1 MIDVFIS
8 HSSQDYAL
16 AEQVADLLRAALN
29 LRSNA
34 IRCTSVDGYR
44 LPAGADSD
52 AQIRKEVLQ
61 SKAFVGIL
69 SIASLASA
77 YVLFELGARWGAGKP
92 LAPLL
97 APGLTAHALKGPVAG
112 LNALSCDSAP
122 QLHQLIQELGSVL
135 AINSEPPQAYQAKI
149 DALMYSGAHPSPK
162 LLPESHSSAAAE
174 SAKSNNTNDVGK
186 SSSGKSDDEYA
197 DAAAII
203 KYHCEKE
210 WPKDFQMRAYCI
222 EEQRKAAATLKLGG
236 PKDVPEDVFESI
248 RSRCALEWP
257 DDYTMRAY
265 CETEQLEGYRKVTE

>member
-1 MIDVFIS
+1 MIDIFIS

-44 LPAGADSD
+44 LPAGVNSD
-52 AQIRKEVLQ
+52 TQIRDEVLGT
-61 SKAFVGIL
+61 KAFVGIL

-77 YVLFELGARWGAGKP
+77 YVLFELGARWGAGKH

-97 APGLTAHALKGPVAG
+97 APGLTVHALKGPVAG

-135 AINSEPPQAYQAKI
+135 GVTPEPPQAHQGKI
-149 DALMYSGAHPSPK
+149 DAIMYSGALPSPK
-162 LLPESHSSAAAE
+162 LLPESLVPTANE
-174 SAKSNNTNDVGK
+174 PAKPKISKTPKPKTDGK
-186 SSSGKSDDEYA
+186 DEYA
-197 DAAAII
+197 DADTII
-203 KYHCEKE
+203 KHHCEKE

-222 EEQRKAAATLKLGG
+222 DEQRKAAATLKLGG
-236 PKDVPEDVFESI
+236 PQDVPEEVFESI
-248 RSRCALEWP
+248 RSSCALEWP
-257 DDYTMRAY
+257 DDYKMRAY